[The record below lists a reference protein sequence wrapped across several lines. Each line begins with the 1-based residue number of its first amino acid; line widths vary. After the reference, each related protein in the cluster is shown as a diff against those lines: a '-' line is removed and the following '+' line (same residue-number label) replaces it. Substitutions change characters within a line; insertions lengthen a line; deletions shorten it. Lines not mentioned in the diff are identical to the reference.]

1 MVDTQHMW
9 RVVLIANGVFA
20 ALYGIAVFAATRA
33 GFEGTQGI
41 SLLLTVLIIALIAS
55 SIATYKKQGSM
66 TAQNRFFR
74 TAVLSPA
81 VISGILLLYSSWV
94 IFLS

>member
-1 MVDTQHMW
+1 MVITQQMW
-9 RVVLIANGVFA
+9 RVVLIANGIFA

-33 GFEGTQGI
+33 GFVGTHGI
-41 SLLLTVLIIALIAS
+41 SFLLAVLLISLIAS
-55 SIATYKKQGSM
+55 SIMIYKKQGSM

-81 VISGILLLYSSWV
+81 VISGILLLYTSWV